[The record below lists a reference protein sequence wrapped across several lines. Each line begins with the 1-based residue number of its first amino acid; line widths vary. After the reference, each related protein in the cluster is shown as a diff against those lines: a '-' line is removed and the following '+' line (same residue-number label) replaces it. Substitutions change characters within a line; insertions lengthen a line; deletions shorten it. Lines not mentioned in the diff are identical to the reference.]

1 MKFIVGFGT
10 LKFFVL
16 TKNTSKDPVF
26 EAVHAE
32 VDGPGKL
39 QGFGALNM
47 KKKIDPEGIE
57 KEATNVEKLMK
68 NQPFVSDGLL

>member
-1 MKFIVGFGT
+1 MGFRI

-16 TKNTSKDPVF
+16 TKDTSKEPVF

-39 QGFGALNM
+39 QEYGALNM
-47 KKKIDPEGIE
+47 KKKIYPEGLE
-57 KEATNVEKLMK
+57 KGAIDVKKLMR
-68 NQPFVSDGLL
+68 N